1 MHNLP
6 RIPAMGAVPLNVPA
20 NGLGQMQQHQQQAQ
34 AQLVIQQAIQ
44 EMAAGIYSG
53 LAADHIAELDTPGAI
68 GRDRLKQVAADSLV
82 AARCYF
88 EGLGAISPEA

>member
-6 RIPAMGAVPLNVPA
+6 RIPAMGAVPLSP

-53 LAADHIAELDTPGAI
+53 LAADHIATHEEI
-68 GRDRLKQVAADSLV
+68 GRGRLKTIAADSLI

-88 EGLGAISPEA
+88 EGVGAIESSE

>member
-34 AQLVIQQAIQ
+34 LVIQQAIQ

-53 LAADHIAELDTPGAI
+53 LAADHIAELDTHEEI

>member
-34 AQLVIQQAIQ
+34 AQLVIQQAI
-44 EMAAGIYSG
+44 
-53 LAADHIAELDTPGAI
+53 
-68 GRDRLKQVAADSLV
+68 
-82 AARCYF
+82 
-88 EGLGAISPEA
+88 